1 MSAKLSRDIE
11 LLRKRI
17 QKNQSVLRQCE
28 FKAEELDAAIQQAK
42 QVQQQLNK
50 HLNNV
55 SRIAGL

>member
-17 QKNQSVLRQCE
+17 QKNKSVLRQCE
-28 FKAEELDAAIQQAK
+28 FKAEELDAAIQHAK
-42 QVQQQLNK
+42 EMQQQLNK

-55 SRIAGL
+55 SRLAGL